1 MIVCRFP
8 IDLIVGASLS
18 REIVHSTIKSV
29 FTMRGNTGRIIVQ
42 DCSFRSLEVFINLVV
57 MLCKFWVRMQN
68 KFGLCV
74 FKVSSLNARFFFLSY
89 SSVYLS
95 NLLVLFIVLLD
106 ICSIFN
112 DVALSNLFAFT
123 KSKCF
128 DFSLKFYKLSA
139 VFAELHGK
147 KRM

>member
-57 MLCKFWVRMQN
+57 MLCKFWVRMQD

-74 FKVSSLNARFFFLSY
+74 FKVSSLNARFY
-89 SSVYLS
+89 PI
-95 NLLVLFIVLLD
+95 LLFSLFIKSFRVVHSFTRYLFD
-106 ICSIFN
+106 IQ
-112 DVALSNLFAFT
+112 
-123 KSKCF
+123 
-128 DFSLKFYKLSA
+128 
-139 VFAELHGK
+139 
-147 KRM
+147 

>member
-1 MIVCRFP
+1 
-8 IDLIVGASLS
+8 
-18 REIVHSTIKSV
+18 
-29 FTMRGNTGRIIVQ
+29 MRG
-42 DCSFRSLEVFINLVV
+42 FIL
-57 MLCKFWVRMQN
+57 F
-68 KFGLCV
+68 
-74 FKVSSLNARFFFLSY
+74 Y
-89 SSVYLS
+89 YSVYLS

-123 KSKCF
+123 KSKCV